1 MLWCVRLIGLWWG
14 SIRIRFLGILWWC
27 ARAGTTTLGVA
38 DAIRRCA
45 DSLRAL
51 DAGGSRGSES
61 VEALLETRDG
71 ILSKVEVAEGRYR
84 SAGNALVEYAGA
96 LERAQTDSLNALAAA
111 K

>member
-1 MLWCVRLIGLWWG
+1 MRPVDWSVVGFESDPVPGDPVVVRQGG
-14 SIRIRFLGILWWC
+14 NDYV
-27 ARAGTTTLGVA
+27 GVA
-38 DAIRRCA
+38 DAIKKCA

-61 VEALLETRDG
+61 VEALLEARDD